1 MKKFFSFVFFA
12 FLFCG
17 LLFQKYERANQ
28 SLVNLNVEALSSI
41 ESQYS
46 GAAYKVEETTSD
58 FYRYDTTYVN
68 NNKIKVYK
76 VYLVTTITSC
86 VGQGDVTCNPDFQTK
101 EVKEEI

>member
-1 MKKFFSFVFFA
+1 MKYFFCFVVFA

-28 SLVNLNVEALSSI
+28 SLVSLNVEALSSI

-58 FYRYDTTYVN
+58 FYRYDTTCV

-86 VGQGDVTCNPDFQTK
+86 VGQGDVTCTPDFQTK